1 MEIEPNYSEYS
12 LEELLDVI
20 EHIDK
25 EKYRDRYLKVLALL
39 DDEGHCQKLA
49 EQQKIKEEKEA
60 IENEELEAWTT
71 LLFPTIA
78 GGLLL
83 FFGLVLTR
91 SNGFIHVESMWFR
104 IPISYLLFCL
114 GFSGYLKVRELSASK
129 D

>member
-1 MEIEPNYSEYS
+1 M
-12 LEELLDVI
+12 LDVLDN
-20 EHIDK
+20 IDK
-25 EKYRDRYLKVLALL
+25 ERCRDRYLKVLALL
-39 DDEGHCQKLA
+39 GDEEHCRKLA
-49 EQQKIKEEKEA
+49 EQQKIKEEKES

-91 SNGFIHVESMWFR
+91 SNGFIHIESMWFR
-104 IPISYLLFCL
+104 IPISFLLFLL
-114 GFSGYLKVRELSASK
+114 GYSGYMKVRELSTNK